1 MTADTYA
8 ECLTRSYR
16 VGWKIKEVLGFVDFD
31 PDRPWLPAP
40 LSGAYGLTCL
50 GPGEKLRMTHVEM
63 GSYAHLFGFVE
74 AFIAPEMVNL
84 AQECGTA
91 HPAAFEALTNFASE
105 EIKHIHLFREIRNRV
120 DEQLGFPLQLLEGEV
135 EVARAV
141 LGRRK
146 GAVLLLTSAIEW
158 LTQEHYTRTMKN
170 ADELDPLTREIFRAH
185 WLEESQ
191 HARLDH
197 LEALRVFR
205 SLDEA
210 ARDATVEDFI
220 WLLAAMDGL
229 LQTQALLDLAN
240 VERHLER
247 VFDEAERLEVHG
259 GLLRAKRYA
268 FLESGVTHPEFQDLF
283 QLVTTPSQRDRV
295 QAALGPILL
304 AFPAP

>member
-1 MTADTYA
+1 MATYTYA
-8 ECLTRSYR
+8 DCLTRSYR

-40 LSGAYGLTCL
+40 LSGASGLTCL
-50 GPGEKLRMTHVEM
+50 DADEKLRMTHVEM

-105 EIKHIHLFREIRNRV
+105 EIKHMHLFKEIRHRV
-120 DEQLGFPLQLLEGEV
+120 DEQLGFPLRLLEGET
-135 EVARAV
+135 EVAKAV

-158 LTQEHYTRTMKN
+158 LTQDHYTSTMKN

-205 SLDEA
+205 NLDDH
-210 ARDATVEDFI
+210 ARDATMDDFI
-220 WLLAAMDGL
+220 WLLAAVDGL
-229 LQTQALLDLAN
+229 LQTQALLDLDN
-240 VERHLER
+240 LGMYLGREFTETG
-247 VFDEAERLEVHG
+247 RLEIHG
-259 GLLRAKRYA
+259 GLLRAKRHA
-268 FLESGVTHPEFQDLF
+268 FLETGIAHPNFQELF
-283 QLVTTPSQRDRV
+283 QLITTPAQRERV